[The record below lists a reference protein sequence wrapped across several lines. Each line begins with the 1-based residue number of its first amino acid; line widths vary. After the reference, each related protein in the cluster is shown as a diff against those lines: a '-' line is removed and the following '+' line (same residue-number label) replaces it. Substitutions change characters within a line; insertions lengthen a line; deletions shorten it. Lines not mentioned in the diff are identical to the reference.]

1 LKPIEIKAL
10 TLLEFNMVLEG
21 YVAREQE
28 EWDRTRTV
36 MSYIR
41 TFAGMGA
48 SKYWTPEEILGLHK
62 DKAFKV
68 RPIRTYAEA
77 MDLLNSFSVN

>member
-1 LKPIEIKAL
+1 MEVRAI

-21 YVAREQE
+21 FIAREE
-28 EWDRTRTV
+28 NEWDRTRTV

-48 SKYWTPEEILGLHK
+48 SKYWTPEEILGLNK
-62 DKAFKV
+62 DKVNQPK
-68 RPIRTYAEA
+68 PIRTYKQAIE
-77 MDLLNSFSVN
+77 LLRSFQVN